1 MISFIKQ
8 KLVVAIWMNMRYNR
22 FCEIIERGNTMKKK
36 TLWLTETA
44 VMLALLIT
52 LQALTK
58 PLGQLVTGSCV
69 NAVLAIAVLLI
80 GMSSGITVAV
90 ISPVC
95 AYLLGIAP
103 NFVTVLPIMIGNVCF
118 VVLLRLIAGKSHKPV
133 WKQPVALISAA
144 GVKFGVLYLL
154 VVKVICGVASG
165 ALLGKKLGDIVVL
178 APPMLKLLPTMFAWP
193 QLFTALIGGAVA
205 LLIAPV
211 LRKAL
216 HR

>member
-1 MISFIKQ
+1 
-8 KLVVAIWMNMRYNR
+8 MR
-22 FCEIIERGNTMKKK
+22 KKV
-36 TLWLTETA
+36 LWITETA
-44 VMLALLIT
+44 VMLALLVT

-58 PLGQLVTGSCV
+58 PMGQLVTGSCV
-69 NAVLAIAVLLI
+69 NAVLAISVLLV
-80 GMSSGITVAV
+80 GMSSGITIAL

-95 AYLLGIAP
+95 AYLFGIAP

-118 VVLLRLIAGKSHKPV
+118 VILLRLIADKTHKPI
-133 WKQPVALISAA
+133 WRQPVALAVAA

-154 VVKVICGVASG
+154 VVKVICGLASG

-178 APPMLKLLPTMFAWP
+178 APPMLNMLPTMFAWP

-205 LLIAPV
+205 LLITPV

-216 HR
+216 HK

>member
-1 MISFIKQ
+1 
-8 KLVVAIWMNMRYNR
+8 
-22 FCEIIERGNTMKKK
+22 MKKK

-69 NAVLAIAVLLI
+69 NAVLAVAVLLI